1 MFNRL
6 YPKQF
11 VASVFDI
18 DLQELKD
25 RGVRVILTD
34 LDNTLVAWDVPHA
47 PELLLMWL
55 EKVKSYG
62 FDVIV
67 VSNNN
72 ENRVRTF
79 TEPLGLHYVA
89 RARKP
94 LPSGFKAALSKYGYS
109 PKEAIFLGDQ
119 LFTDVLGANMA
130 GIHVIHV
137 QPVVKTDGL
146 VTKFNRMLEKVVFAH
161 MKRRG
166 KYVLI
171 TKKVEELAVDAQR
184 AKVAVAEKIGEA
196 MHPRSEDSHKKDE

>member
-1 MFNRL
+1 M
-6 YPKQF
+6 
-11 VASVFDI
+11 
-18 DLQELKD
+18 
-25 RGVRVILTD
+25 
-34 LDNTLVAWDVPHA
+34 AWDVPHA
-47 PELLLMWL
+47 PELLLAWL
-55 EKVKSYG
+55 EEVKAHG

-72 ENRVRTF
+72 EQRVRTF
-79 TEPLGLHYVA
+79 TEPLGLHYVS

-94 LPSGFKAALSKYGYS
+94 LPSGFKAALEKYGYT

-119 LFTDVLGANMA
+119 LFTDVLWANMA

-166 KYVLI
+166 NTSSSRKRSRRWRSTHNARKLRSPKRLGKRCTPVPKIHIKKMNKTSNAQEKEAVLV
-171 TKKVEELAVDAQR
+171 TARKSSELTLQ
-184 AKVAVAEKIGEA
+184 E
-196 MHPRSEDSHKKDE
+196 

>member
-18 DLQELKD
+18 DLEELKD

-47 PELLLMWL
+47 PELLLLWL
-55 EKVKSYG
+55 EQVKSHG
-62 FDVIV
+62 LDVIV

-79 TEPLGLHYVA
+79 TEPLGLHYVS

-94 LPSGFKAALSKYGYS
+94 LPSGFKRALAKYGYS
-109 PKEAIFLGDQ
+109 TKEAIFLGDQ

-137 QPVVKTDGL
+137 EPVVKTDGF
-146 VTKFNRMLEKVVFAH
+146 VTKFNRLLEKVVFAH

-171 TKKVEELAVDAQR
+171 TKKVEELAVDAKR
-184 AKVAVAEKIGEA
+184 AKIAVAEKIGEA
-196 MHPRSEDSHKKDE
+196 MHPNSEDSHKKDE